1 MVSQLPYK
9 SARTFEDALAELR
22 RCSGT
27 QFDPKVIMAFLD
39 WFQIYG
45 EPREQQVDGVLDE
58 INKGSPGDFV
68 RELDL
73 K

>member
-1 MVSQLPYK
+1 
-9 SARTFEDALAELR
+9 
-22 RCSGT
+22 
-27 QFDPKVIMAFLD
+27 MAFLD